1 MFTASFNAITWLLI
15 SINVYQVI
23 NFEENIGHFNHILG
37 KANRLNWLNASMIF
51 TYTITAICI
60 LLASINLLWHSHDM
74 KITLMFIGV
83 SLFFN
88 VIILLLLFIF
98 SIFIKDVMAI
108 VVGVLMFIFHV
119 YFGLEVLGDHSWFY
133 LPITYATCYVYMFIE
148 GSI

>member
-1 MFTASFNAITWLLI
+1 MIINELKSCKLKFSKQALTFVPIIVTILFILFINWYLNVNLWNGRQISLFTASFNAITSLLI

-74 KITLMFIGV
+74 KITL
-83 SLFFN
+83 
-88 VIILLLLFIF
+88 
-98 SIFIKDVMAI
+98 
-108 VVGVLMFIFHV
+108 
-119 YFGLEVLGDHSWFY
+119 
-133 LPITYATCYVYMFIE
+133 YVYRRIIVFQCNYITATFYF
-148 GSI
+148 